1 MTEKRDYMTGEGEY
15 MANKDNNK
23 GDYIADKGEK
33 FMREAVEIAKS
44 NAVSVAGGP
53 FGAVI
58 VKDGTVISAASNS
71 VTIDND
77 PTAHAEVNAIR
88 AACAKLKSFD
98 LAGCTL
104 YTSCEPCPM
113 CLSAAYWAHID
124 KIYYSAGRDDAQKAG
139 FSDAFI
145 YNEFSKHMS
154 ERSIPIEQI
163 LKNEG
168 AEPFDEWMRNDK
180 KVHY

>member
-1 MTEKRDYMTGEGEY
+1 MTGKSDN
-15 MANKDNNK
+15 MTDKDKHKANKGNIMTN
-23 GDYIADKGEK
+23 KGEK
-33 FMREAVEIAKS
+33 FMQEAVKIALS
-44 NAVSVAGGP
+44 NAGSVTGGP

-58 VKDGTVISAASNS
+58 VKDGTVISTASNS

-88 AACAKLKSFD
+88 SACAKLKTFN
-98 LAGCTL
+98 LTGCTL

-145 YNEFSKHMS
+145 YDEFSKQMS

-168 AEPFDEWMRNDK
+168 VEPFDEWMRNDK